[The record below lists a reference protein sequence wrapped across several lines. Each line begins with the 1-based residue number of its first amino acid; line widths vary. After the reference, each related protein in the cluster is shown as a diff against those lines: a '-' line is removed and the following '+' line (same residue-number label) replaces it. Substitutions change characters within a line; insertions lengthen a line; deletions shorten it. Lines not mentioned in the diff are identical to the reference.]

1 MLFYHGEQKWEETK
15 KVSDW
20 ITGYEHFPPYIQKY
34 VPDYDFIYYNFSLR
48 GDQEVKGNP
57 KLQAYLELS
66 KHIFI
71 KDMEVLLDVIMTVD
85 ELLNEYDPSYF
96 DTVMIY
102 LLHVRDDLSVE
113 TVKERLTIEGRKRLM
128 SIAEKIRN
136 EGMEEEKIK
145 VAKKLL
151 LLKIDEEQIK
161 EATELTAQEIEQIK
175 KDL

>member
-1 MLFYHGEQKWEETK
+1 
-15 KVSDW
+15 
-20 ITGYEHFPPYIQKY
+20 
-34 VPDYDFIYYNFSLR
+34 
-48 GDQEVKGNP
+48 
-57 KLQAYLELS
+57 
-66 KHIFI
+66 
-71 KDMEVLLDVIMTVD
+71 MTVD